1 MRGAGGGKRFLEA
14 GLGSPQSHA
23 SDRGIWLE
31 QQATAE
37 SSASLRQREGAG
49 PGLGL
54 VLGGPRRS

>member
-1 MRGAGGGKRFLEA
+1 MRGAGGGGRFLEG
-14 GLGSPQSHA
+14 GLGSQQGPA

-31 QQATAE
+31 QQTTAE
-37 SSASLRQREGAG
+37 SLRQREGAG